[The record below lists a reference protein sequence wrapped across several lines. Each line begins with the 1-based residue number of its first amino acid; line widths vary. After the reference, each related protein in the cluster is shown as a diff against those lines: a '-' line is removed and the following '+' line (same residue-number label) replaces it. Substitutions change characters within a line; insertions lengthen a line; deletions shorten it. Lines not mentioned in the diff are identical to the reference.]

1 MLVLHKMLDQAAL
14 NTMQQ
19 QSECHHSLQH
29 WKSQKQTSTFGKQL
43 PSRAVYS
50 CGPYLLLPLFTKQSL
65 QKHGDKILETILPTC
80 LNVCFICTVHIST
93 HMFFYLYLIRIQ
105 AHFHSSQAS
114 RFLSGLYCQIKFKLA
129 LWNWKT
135 ERTKCAL
142 NCFNIRIQLDTHS
155 TGTYQVFT
163 EKLVAP
169 PPSQNLTSVLRKC
182 LHVC

>member
-14 NTMQQ
+14 DTMQQ

-50 CGPYLLLPLFTKQSL
+50 CGPFLLLPLFSTQSL
-65 QKHGDKILETILPTC
+65 QKHGDKFLDYTAHLPPC
-80 LNVCFICTVHIST
+80 V
-93 HMFFYLYLIRIQ
+93 FYLYCT
-105 AHFHSSQAS
+105 HFHPYVFLSLSHQDSSPLS
-114 RFLSGLYCQIKFKLA
+114 FISSKSFLSGLYCQIKFKFA

-142 NCFNIRIQLDTHS
+142 NCFNVRIQLDT
-155 TGTYQVFT
+155 FNRDI
-163 EKLVAP
+163 
-169 PPSQNLTSVLRKC
+169 PSLY
-182 LHVC
+182 

>member
-1 MLVLHKMLDQAAL
+1 MLVLNKMLDQAAL
-14 NTMQQ
+14 DTMQQ
-19 QSECHHSLQH
+19 QSECNHSLQH
-29 WKSQKQTSTFGKQL
+29 WKSQKQTSTFGKQP

-50 CGPYLLLPLFTKQSL
+50 CGPYLLLPLFTTQSL
-65 QKHGDKILETILPTC
+65 QKHGDKTLETILPTC
-80 LNVCFICTVHIST
+80 LHVCFICTVHIST
-93 HMFFYLYLIRIQ
+93 HIFFYLYLIRIQ
-105 AHFHSSQAS
+105 AHFHSSTS
-114 RFLSGLYCQIKFKLA
+114 FFEWFVLSNQFKFA

-142 NCFNIRIQLDTHS
+142 NCFNVRIQLDTRS